1 MAEDLLG
8 NDIGDDLG
16 NLESLFDSSYV
27 STHLFESCM
36 LRNNDQSLEQMKRA
50 QVNLHLLY

>member
-27 STHLFESCM
+27 STHLISLPFQFE
-36 LRNNDQSLEQMKRA
+36 
-50 QVNLHLLY
+50 